1 MSQQGGW
8 QQPPTPP
15 EGGWQQPP
23 NPQQGGWQQPPM
35 PPQGSWQQPPTQP
48 QGGWQPPMPPQGG
61 WVQNTQAGPAPG
73 LAYGGFWIRL
83 LAFIIDW
90 VILAII
96 GGVLGRA
103 GAFGVSTIIGIVYY
117 IGFWGARGQTIGMMP
132 FNLRVVRNDNGM
144 PITWS
149 NAILRYI
156 GLIISVLVIFI
167 GVIWVAF
174 DARKRGWHDMIGG
187 TVVVRPQ

>member
-1 MSQQGGW
+1 
-8 QQPPTPP
+8 
-15 EGGWQQPP
+15 
-23 NPQQGGWQQPPM
+23 
-35 PPQGSWQQPPTQP
+35 
-48 QGGWQPPMPPQGG
+48 
-61 WVQNTQAGPAPG
+61 
-73 LAYGGFWIRL
+73 FWIRL

>member
-8 QQPPTPP
+8 QQPPGPP
-15 EGGWQQPP
+15 QGGWQQPVP
-23 NPQQGGWQQPPM
+23 PQGGWQQPPM
-35 PPQGSWQQPPTQP
+35 PPQG
-48 QGGWQPPMPPQGG
+48 G
-61 WVQNTQAGPAPG
+61 WVQSTQAGPAPG

-83 LAFIIDW
+83 VAFIID
-90 VILAII
+90 AII
-96 GGVLGRA
+96 LGVITGICNQA
-103 GAFGVSTIIGIVYY
+103 GAVGLGTIIGIVYF
-117 IGFWGARGQTIGMMP
+117 IGLWGTRGQTIGMMP
-132 FNLRVVRNDNGM
+132 FNLRVVRNVDGG

-156 GLIISVLVIFI
+156 GLIIAIVVIFI

-187 TVVVRPQ
+187 TVVVRPV